1 MALGCSWWLIPRAHE
16 GGVTGS
22 WCCNLA
28 APVPC
33 NPSGRQEPALP
44 SLLPRPTS
52 VSPTNPLMWGHQT
65 PPWLTFLF
73 TRPLQLLL
81 YLLFLISFISLYIQ
95 ETVGSR
101 PCWSTAALSPACPPA
116 QPHLCRQRAPGFTFS
131 GGFPFKW
138 PSGTLFRQL
147 LQGTNAPCGQFW
159 ALSAGNFPL
168 CTRVTS
174 EGTDKSAA
182 IPNSAQG

>member
-28 APVPC
+28 APAQWEAGAC
-33 NPSGRQEPALP
+33 PALLAASSHGHEP
-44 SLLPRPTS
+44 
-52 VSPTNPLMWGHQT
+52 NPPHVGAPNT
-65 PPWLTFLF
+65 PWLTFLF

-159 ALSAGNFPL
+159 DLSAGNFPL
-168 CTRVTS
+168 CTRVTC
-174 EGTDKSAA
+174 EATDKSAA
-182 IPNSAQG
+182 VPNSAQG

>member
-1 MALGCSWWLIPRAHE
+1 MLAHPQGHE

-65 PPWLTFLF
+65 PLANISF
-73 TRPLQLLL
+73 TRPLQLLPCL
-81 YLLFLISFISLYIQ
+81 CFSFLLFPCTRLIQ

-101 PCWSTAALSPACPPA
+101 PCWSAAALPPACPPA
-116 QPHLCRQRAPGFTFS
+116 PPHLCRQRTPGFTFS
-131 GGFPFKW
+131 CGFPFKW
-138 PSGTLFRQL
+138 PSRALFRQL
-147 LQGTNAPCGQFW
+147 LRGSCPTRAQFW
-159 ALSAGNFPL
+159 ALSAGHFPL

-174 EGTDKSAA
+174 EVTDKSAA
-182 IPNSAQG
+182 ILNSAQG